1 MALLLAY
8 GVGFE
13 AIGFIPCTLA
23 LLLVLM
29 WFVDPVDWWLALLVA
44 VIATFGVWAAM
55 TKWLQDSAAGGRP
68 RRHLGIKA
76 GSMDIIAGLGQG
88 FAVALQPINL
98 LYCFIGVFIG
108 TLVGVL
114 PGIGPVSAMSL
125 LLPVTLSGTPES
137 GIIMMAGIY
146 YGSMYGGSTTSILV
160 NIPGEAASVVT
171 CIDGHEMAKQ
181 GRAGPALGIAALGSF
196 AAGTFAIIAL
206 MLVAPSLARVAIAFG
221 PPEYFSLMVLGLT
234 ILSFLSQG
242 SMAKSLL
249 MAASASCSGL
259 IGIDQITAQ
268 PRLTFDRLEL
278 LDGIGLVP
286 IVMGLFGVAEIL
298 SNLEQELKREVIKA
312 RIGGLWPSLAGLGGI
327 EMADRCAAPCSGF
340 FLGILPGG
348 GAVIASFASY
358 AMEKKMSSTPERFGK
373 GAIEGVAGP
382 EAANNAAAGGAFI
395 PLMTL
400 GIPPNVVMAL
410 LLGAFIIHGL
420 QPGPL
425 LMTQQP
431 DLFWGIV
438 ASMYIGNAMLLVLNM
453 PLIGMWVQV
462 LKLPYRILF
471 PLILMFCIVGVFAS
485 GNAVFDVFV
494 MVVFGVLGYLMRK
507 FGYEPAPLVLAFVL
521 GPMLENNLRKSLILS
536 HGDFHD
542 LRRAADLGRLPAAG
556 RRGAGRARCCR
567 PWRGGAPRSPSNP
580 KPRAALGPMRRC
592 RVTVAGGA
600 RRRR

>member
-1 MALLLAY
+1 
-8 GVGFE
+8 
-13 AIGFIPCTLA
+13 
-23 LLLVLM
+23 
-29 WFVDPVDWWLALLVA
+29 
-44 VIATFGVWAAM
+44 
-55 TKWLQDSAAGGRP
+55 
-68 RRHLGIKA
+68 
-76 GSMDIIAGLGQG
+76 MDILAGLSQG

-171 CIDGHEMAKQ
+171 CIDGHAMAKQ

-196 AAGTFAIIAL
+196 AAGTFALIAL
-206 MLVAPSLARVAIAFG
+206 MLVAPALARVAIAFG

-234 ILSFLSQG
+234 VLSFLSQG
-242 SMAKSLL
+242 AMAKSLL
-249 MAASASCSGL
+249 MAAVGIILGL

-268 PRLTFDRLEL
+268 PRLTFGRLEL

-312 RIGGLWPSLAGLGGI
+312 RIGGLWPSLQDWSASKWAIVRGTLL
-327 EMADRCAAPCSGF
+327 GF

-358 AMEKKMSSTPERFGK
+358 AIEKKVSKTPERFGH

-425 LMTQQP
+425 LMTQRP

-536 HGDFHD
+536 HGDFQIFFVRPISAAC
-542 LRRAADLGRLPAAG
+542 LLLAVAALIAPLLPALARRRAALPVE
-556 RRGAGRARCCR
+556 
-567 PWRGGAPRSPSNP
+567 P
-580 KPRAALGPMRRC
+580 
-592 RVTVAGGA
+592 
-600 RRRR
+600 

>member
-1 MALLLAY
+1 MDTLANVAHGFGVALL
-8 GVGFE
+8 
-13 AIGFIPCTLA
+13 
-23 LLLVLM
+23 
-29 WFVDPVDWWLALLVA
+29 
-44 VIATFGVWAAM
+44 
-55 TKWLQDSAAGGRP
+55 
-68 RRHLGIKA
+68 
-76 GSMDIIAGLGQG
+76 
-88 FAVALQPINL
+88 PINL

-114 PGIGPVSAMSL
+114 PGIGPISAMSL

-171 CIDGHEMAKQ
+171 CIDGHQMAKQ
-181 GRAGPALGIAALGSF
+181 GRAGPALGISALGSF
-196 AAGTFAIIAL
+196 IAGTFSLVAL
-206 MLVAPSLARVAIAFG
+206 MLVAPSLASVAIAFG
-221 PPEYFSLMVLGLT
+221 PAEYFSLMVLGLVVLT
-234 ILSFLSQG
+234 FLTQG
-242 SMAKSLL
+242 SMAKALL
-249 MAASASCSGL
+249 MACIGVVLGVIGL
-259 IGIDQITAQ
+259 DSITAQ
-268 PRLTFDRLEL
+268 PRLTFGRVEL
-278 LDGIGLVP
+278 IDGIGLVP
-286 IVMGLFGVAEIL
+286 VVMGLFGIAEVLLNI
-298 SNLEQELKREVIKA
+298 EQVIKRDVINT
-312 RIGGLWPSLAGLGGI
+312 RITHLLPSKADWKASAGPMTRGTIL
-327 EMADRCAAPCSGF
+327 GF

-348 GAVIASFASY
+348 GAVISSFASY
-358 AMEKKMSSTPERFGK
+358 ALEKRLSKTPERFGK

-410 LLGAFIIHGL
+410 LLGAFVIHGL

-425 LMTQQP
+425 MMVQRP

-438 ASMYIGNAMLLVLNM
+438 ASVYIGNAMLLVLNM

-462 LKLPYRILF
+462 LKVPYSVLF

-536 HGDFHD
+536 HGDFTIFVGRPISAVC
-542 LRRAADLGRLPAAG
+542 LVLAAAALAAPLLPA
-556 RRGAGRARCCR
+556 
-567 PWRGGAPRSPSNP
+567 
-580 KPRAALGPMRRC
+580 L
-592 RVTVAGGA
+592 A
-600 RRRR
+600 RRRARVALDQT

>member
-1 MALLLAY
+1 
-8 GVGFE
+8 
-13 AIGFIPCTLA
+13 
-23 LLLVLM
+23 
-29 WFVDPVDWWLALLVA
+29 
-44 VIATFGVWAAM
+44 
-55 TKWLQDSAAGGRP
+55 
-68 RRHLGIKA
+68 
-76 GSMDIIAGLGQG
+76 MDIVTGLGQG

-146 YGSMYGGSTTSILV
+146 YGSMYGGSTTSVLV

-171 CIDGHEMAKQ
+171 CIDGHAMAKQ

-196 AAGTFAIIAL
+196 AAGTFALVAL
-206 MLVAPSLARVAIAFG
+206 MLVAPALARVAIAFG

-234 ILSFLSQG
+234 VLSFLSQG
-242 SMAKSLL
+242 AMAKSLL
-249 MAASASCSGL
+249 MAAVGIILGL

-278 LDGIGLVP
+278 LDGVGLVP

-312 RIGGLWPSLAGLGGI
+312 RIGGLWPSMQDWAQSKWAIVRGTLL
-327 EMADRCAAPCSGF
+327 GF

-358 AMEKKMSSTPERFGK
+358 AIEKKISKTPERFGH
-373 GAIEGVAGP
+373 GAIEGVAAP

-425 LMTQQP
+425 LMIQRP
-431 DLFWGIV
+431 DVFWGIV
-438 ASMYIGNAMLLVLNM
+438 ASMYIGNVMLLVLNM

-462 LKLPYRILF
+462 LKLPYSILF

-485 GNAVFDVFV
+485 GNASFDVLL

-536 HGDFHD
+536 HGDFQIFIARPISAVC
-542 LRRAADLGRLPAAG
+542 LLLAVAALAAPLLPA
-556 RRGAGRARCCR
+556 
-567 PWRGGAPRSPSNP
+567 
-580 KPRAALGPMRRC
+580 L
-592 RVTVAGGA
+592 A
-600 RRRR
+600 RRRATIAASET

>member
-1 MALLLAY
+1 M
-8 GVGFE
+8 
-13 AIGFIPCTLA
+13 
-23 LLLVLM
+23 
-29 WFVDPVDWWLALLVA
+29 D
-44 VIATFGVWAAM
+44 VI
-55 TKWLQDSAAGGRP
+55 D
-68 RRHLGIKA
+68 
-76 GSMDIIAGLGQG
+76 GLGQG

-171 CIDGHEMAKQ
+171 CIDGHQMAKQ
-181 GRAGPALGIAALGSF
+181 GRAGPALGISAFGSF
-196 AAGTFAIIAL
+196 IAGTFALIAL
-206 MLVAPSLARVAIAFG
+206 MLVAPKLASVAIAFG
-221 PPEYFSLMVLGLT
+221 PAEYFSLMVLGLVVLT
-234 ILSFLSQG
+234 FLTQG
-242 SMAKSLL
+242 SMAKALL
-249 MAASASCSGL
+249 MACIGVVLGL
-259 IGIDQITAQ
+259 IGLDSITAQ
-268 PRLTFDRLEL
+268 PRLTFGRMEL
-278 LDGIGLVP
+278 IDGIGLVP
-286 IVMGLFGVAEIL
+286 VVMGLFGVAEVL
-298 SNLEQELKREVIKA
+298 LNTEQVIKRDIINA
-312 RIGGLWPSLAGLGGI
+312 KITHLLPSKEDWKASAGPMGRGTLL
-327 EMADRCAAPCSGF
+327 GF

-348 GAVIASFASY
+348 GAVVASFASY
-358 AMEKKMSSTPERFGK
+358 ALEKRLSKTPERFGN

-382 EAANNAAAGGAFI
+382 ESANNAAAGGAFI

-410 LLGAFIIHGL
+410 LLGAFVIHGL

-425 LMTQQP
+425 MMTQRP

-453 PLIGMWVQV
+453 PMIGMWVQV
-462 LKLPYRILF
+462 LKLPYNNLF

-536 HGDFHD
+536 HGDFTIFIS
-542 LRRAADLGRLPAAG
+542 
-556 RRGAGRARCCR
+556 R
-567 PWRGGAPRSPSNP
+567 PISTTCLA
-580 KPRAALGPMRRC
+580 
-592 RVTVAGGA
+592 
-600 RRRR
+600 

>member
-1 MALLLAY
+1 
-8 GVGFE
+8 
-13 AIGFIPCTLA
+13 
-23 LLLVLM
+23 
-29 WFVDPVDWWLALLVA
+29 
-44 VIATFGVWAAM
+44 
-55 TKWLQDSAAGGRP
+55 
-68 RRHLGIKA
+68 
-76 GSMDIIAGLGQG
+76 MDILAGLGQG

-196 AAGTFAIIAL
+196 AAGTFAIVAL
-206 MLVAPSLARVAIAFG
+206 MLVAPSLARVAVAFG

-242 SMAKSLL
+242 SMAKSML
-249 MAASASCSGL
+249 MAAFGIVLGL
-259 IGIDQITAQ
+259 IGMDQITAQ
-268 PRLTFDRLEL
+268 ARLTFDRLEL

-286 IVMGLFGVAEIL
+286 VVMGLFGVAEIL

-312 RIGGLWPSLAGLGGI
+312 RIGGLWPSLA
-327 EMADRCAAPCSGF
+327 DWAAAKWPIIRGTVLGF

-358 AMEKKMSSTPERFGK
+358 ALEKKVSSTPERFGK

-410 LLGAFIIHGL
+410 LLGAFVIHGL

-425 LMTQQP
+425 MMTQNP
-431 DLFWGIV
+431 GLFWGIV

-462 LKLPYRILF
+462 LKLPYRVLF
-471 PLILMFCIVGVFAS
+471 PLILMFCVVGVFAS

-494 MVVFGVLGYLMRK
+494 MVMFGVLGYLMRK

-536 HGDFHD
+536 HGDFTIFVD
-542 LRRAADLGRLPAAG
+542 RPISAVCLVLAVAALTAPLLPA
-556 RRGAGRARCCR
+556 
-567 PWRGGAPRSPSNP
+567 
-580 KPRAALGPMRRC
+580 L
-592 RVTVAGGA
+592 A
-600 RRRR
+600 RRRARLAADQT

>member
-1 MALLLAY
+1 
-8 GVGFE
+8 
-13 AIGFIPCTLA
+13 
-23 LLLVLM
+23 
-29 WFVDPVDWWLALLVA
+29 
-44 VIATFGVWAAM
+44 
-55 TKWLQDSAAGGRP
+55 
-68 RRHLGIKA
+68 
-76 GSMDIIAGLGQG
+76 MDIVAGLAQG

-146 YGSMYGGSTTSILV
+146 YGSMYGGSTTSVLV

-171 CIDGHEMAKQ
+171 CLDGHAM
-181 GRAGPALGIAALGSF
+181 AALV
-196 AAGTFAIIAL
+196 AL
-206 MLVAPSLARVAIAFG
+206 MLVAPALARVAIAFG

-234 ILSFLSQG
+234 VLSFLSHG

-249 MAASASCSGL
+249 MAAVGVVLGL
-259 IGIDQITAQ
+259 VGIDQITAH

-286 IVMGLFGVAEIL
+286 VVMGLFGVAEIL

-312 RIGGLWPSLAGLGGI
+312 RIGGLWPSL
-327 EMADRCAAPCSGF
+327 DDWAASKWAIVRGTLLGF

-358 AMEKKMSSTPERFGK
+358 AIEKKVSKTPERFGK

-395 PLMTL
+395 PLLTL

-425 LMTQQP
+425 LMAQRP
-431 DLFWGIV
+431 DVFWGIV

-453 PLIGMWVQV
+453 PLIGIWVQV

-485 GNAVFDVFV
+485 GNAVFDIFI
-494 MVVFGVLGYLMRK
+494 MVLFGVLGYLMRK
-507 FGYEPAPLVLAFVL
+507 FAYEPAPLVLAFVL

-536 HGDFHD
+536 HGDFQIFIT
-542 LRRAADLGRLPAAG
+542 RPISAACLILAVAVLAGPLLPA
-556 RRGAGRARCCR
+556 
-567 PWRGGAPRSPSNP
+567 
-580 KPRAALGPMRRC
+580 L
-592 RVTVAGGA
+592 A
-600 RRRR
+600 RRRASLAPSET